1 LIRARE
7 FGATL
12 FMPKSERTNLQKESI
27 PIAAAREQSRI
38 AARDS

>member
-12 FMPKSERTNLQKESI
+12 FMPKSERTNLEKGSI
-27 PIAAAREQSRI
+27 PIAVAREQSGI
-38 AARDS
+38 AARES